1 MLQIKEFFLVY
12 ISMEKKNIKQNLLLL
27 NKYKIISQEKEKV

>member
-12 ISMEKKNIKQNLLLL
+12 ISMGKNIKQNLLLL
-27 NKYKIISQEKEKV
+27 NKQKIISQEKEKV